1 MTDRHLMAQL
11 DGPYESSDPFEAIAQ
26 AAEDALW
33 SDRMAAI
40 FDDFDAEAFGA
51 DREAAR

>member
-11 DGPYESSDPFEAIAQ
+11 DGPHDGADPFEAIAH
-26 AAEDALW
+26 AADEALW

-40 FDDFDAEAFGA
+40 FDDFDAEAFTTE
-51 DREAAR
+51 REPIL